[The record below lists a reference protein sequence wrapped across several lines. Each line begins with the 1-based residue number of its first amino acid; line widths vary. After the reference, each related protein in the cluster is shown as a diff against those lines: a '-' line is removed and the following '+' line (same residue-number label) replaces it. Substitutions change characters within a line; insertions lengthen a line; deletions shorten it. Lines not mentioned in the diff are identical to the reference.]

1 MSMARPMLNHVGIFV
16 RDLPAMERFYAR
28 ALGLVVTDRGK
39 GRSMPYD
46 LVFMSGDASMH
57 HQLVLASGRPAEG
70 ATTVNQLSF
79 RVPALADIRAARDR
93 ALAEGASDARGIN
106 HGNAW
111 SVYFRDPEGN
121 TVEVYADSPYYIPQP
136 FGDPLDLS
144 LGDAEILKATEERC
158 RAVDGFVT
166 RAEWQ
171 ADLAK
176 TLAASVPA

>member
-1 MSMARPMLNHVGIFV
+1 MSTVRPMLNHVGIFV
-16 RDLPAMERFYAR
+16 RDLPAMEQFYAR

-39 GRSMPYD
+39 GRSMPHD
-46 LVFMSGDASMH
+46 LVFLSGDASMH
-57 HQLVLASGRPAEG
+57 HQLVLASGRPADA

-79 RVPALADIRAARDR
+79 RVPALADIRAVRDR
-93 ALAEGASDARGIN
+93 ALAEGAREARGIN

-121 TVEVYADSPYYIPQP
+121 TVEIYADSPYYIPQP

-144 LGDAEILKATEERC
+144 LDDAEILKATEARC
-158 RAVDGFVT
+158 RAIDGFVT

-171 ADLAK
+171 ADLARK
-176 TLAASVPA
+176 LAAAAPV